1 MYIIKKDLFGNPL
14 FLKRILIVIIGLLT
28 HNKFY
33 RKKKINI
40 NGTENIP
47 KNIKKNVLFISN
59 HQTYFLDAI
68 GIIHVL
74 NSTSNGNKDNIDNL
88 SYLLNSKD
96 LIKKINL
103 ENEIIF
109 NSKKFSRDLIDNLN
123 IKTNLAYGRM
133 FIEKEF
139 SISQSFF
146 QCDANVNLV
155 EEFPVLNFE
164 CQLLSKNKRELL
176 KKLKIKNDFNNKELK
191 LRMRGNLNV
200 INKKINFDYI
210 QMDNTYKAS
219 KEDLNFFKKSFE
231 NTIFDEGF
239 LSMFQIVKLR
249 DYLNEI
255 L

>member
-1 MYIIKKDLFGNPL
+1 
-14 FLKRILIVIIGLLT
+14 
-28 HNKFY
+28 
-33 RKKKINI
+33 
-40 NGTENIP
+40 
-47 KNIKKNVLFISN
+47 
-59 HQTYFLDAI
+59 
-68 GIIHVL
+68 
-74 NSTSNGNKDNIDNL
+74 
-88 SYLLNSKD
+88 
-96 LIKKINL
+96 
-103 ENEIIF
+103 
-109 NSKKFSRDLIDNLN
+109 
-123 IKTNLAYGRM
+123 M

-231 NTIFDEGF
+231 NTILDEGF